1 MDCPSGCNVSVN
13 LYPRLLKYN
22 REKEKDLRIASELGT
37 SLIRA
42 QERLQ
47 SKLAD
52 LEAERDQLL
61 SQQKDYQVL
70 RSRILYLENKVNDQK
85 EEIIRLESAVNVQN
99 GDLEQSGGGGSQS
112 LQRQQHSTPIK
123 SPSSKSITAYR
134 QAQMDGEKDEIIFKL
149 EQELSALRVQNAQ
162 LKRSSRFHPDQQSS
176 KADQLSGSYDAS
188 LSQSNPNNPR
198 GGNNEKFIEMEQQVQ
213 AMTDVIREL
222 STLNDKLN
230 AEKVDLE
237 QKFNDSLQELSS
249 LREESFMAQ
258 GDHGRSIDNNLD
270 TPHKSILAD
279 LNDALHS
286 STPIRAMNDGV
297 NDDDDDDLQSPFMD
311 SNVGRGQKKL
321 QSSSREVLKIDVQ
334 QSTETTVDQPQLQQF
349 TTSPLDS
356 ASSNL
361 NAGSRGAILDPSVA
375 PLIESLTKNI
385 QSMHKRIKQTAPLNL
400 NRRLRKTFDLTYL
413 TGLSLRIL
421 DGLESE
427 ICGAAISPTSFARNE
442 SAGDDGLWKSI
453 LILSQKQ
460 RQSLQQ
466 GGTSPPL
473 QSLPT
478 SPNQQQQQPQLV
490 SPPLVKNAASFGQMS
505 ASQSPVL
512 ASPPI
517 AIDKQSYR
525 IVRTLTAQVASLLKD
540 NIALRKEINML
551 RDEFAQKLQL
561 WSTKDAYEF
570 MSRLDDDSV
579 EGNGGKQQRQR
590 PGRADNDGRVSPAIL
605 ELSKAFLNKYV
616 RSPSRTPQANNNN
629 NSHNRGES
637 GDRSVSRFSW
647 RGVMGGNSSSMLNN
661 SGSGS
666 ITDGPSSSVPP
677 PRMRSN
683 LRRDLSDPTI
693 NSKSAH
699 YHDQSPSP
707 LIRKRTDIQR
717 PRSNALAQSPLNMSQ
732 SVSMPALNSATT
744 DVQPD
749 TPETGNC
756 NLM

>member
-13 LYPRLLKYN
+13 LYPRLLKDN

-52 LEAERDQLL
+52 LEAERDQLQ

-85 EEIIRLESAVNVQN
+85 EEIIRLESAVNVQS
-99 GDLEQSGGGGSQS
+99 GDVEQSGGGQS

-123 SPSSKSITAYR
+123 SPSSNSITAYR
-134 QAQMDGEKDEIIFKL
+134 QAQIDVEKDDIIFKL

-162 LKRSSRFHPDQQSS
+162 LKRSSRFHGDQLSS
-176 KADQLSGSYDAS
+176 RADQLNIEVSSS
-188 LSQSNPNNPR
+188 SQNFNSPR
-198 GGNNEKFIEMEQQVQ
+198 VGNNEKYLEMEQQVQ

-237 QKFNDSLQELSS
+237 QKFNDSMQELSS

-286 STPIRAMNDGV
+286 STPIRAMNDD
-297 NDDDDDDLQSPFMD
+297 NADDDDELVSPFMD
-311 SNVGRGQKKL
+311 NNVSRGQKKL
-321 QSSSREVLKIDVQ
+321 QSSSREVLKIDVL
-334 QSTETTVDQPQLQQF
+334 QSTEVTADQPQLQSV
-349 TTSPLDS
+349 TTPLES
-356 ASSNL
+356 ASINL
-361 NAGSRGAILDPSVA
+361 NAGSRGAMLDPSVA

-460 RQSLQQ
+460 QQSLQQ
-466 GGTSPPL
+466 DGISPPI

-490 SPPLVKNAASFGQMS
+490 SPPLVKNAAVFGQMS
-505 ASQSPVL
+505 ASQCPVL
-512 ASPPI
+512 ASPPM

-579 EGNGGKQQRQR
+579 GGTGGKQQRQR
-590 PGRADNDGRVSPAIL
+590 SGRADNDGRVSPAIL

-616 RSPSRTPQANNNN
+616 RSPSRTPQVNDNN
-629 NSHNRGES
+629 NSNTRGES

-647 RGVMGGNSSSMLNN
+647 RGVMGGNSSSTLN
-661 SGSGS
+661 SGS
-666 ITDGPSSSVPP
+666 IVDGPSSSVPP

-693 NSKSAH
+693 NTKSAH
-699 YHDQSPSP
+699 YHEQSPSP